1 MIKKRGMACSNGL
14 MVASTMA
21 NGTTESS
28 MVEAPTCLAKV
39 RSSKAPG
46 KTEREPAG
54 STNKQSMINECYS

>member
-1 MIKKRGMACSNGL
+1 MIRKRGMACSNGL

-46 KTEREPAG
+46 KMEREPAG